1 MFDGGNYRL
10 TYNYEENTK
19 NRGEWSPRPRWIG
32 PGTAAKWEIIYIG
45 PVDLLIRFF
54 VFTSLYFSY

>member
-45 PVDLLIRFF
+45 PVDFLIRFF